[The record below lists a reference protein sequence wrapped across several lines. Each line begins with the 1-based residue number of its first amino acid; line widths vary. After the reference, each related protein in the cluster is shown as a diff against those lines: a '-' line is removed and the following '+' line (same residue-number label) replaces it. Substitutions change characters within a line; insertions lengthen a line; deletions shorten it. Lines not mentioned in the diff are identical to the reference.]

1 MDYLTF
7 EGIFHCGLTL
17 VLLVALVYGGYC
29 TGYMRAMKQQKKEEQ
44 SKKPNK
50 VKANFITVDKD

>member
-7 EGIFHCGLTL
+7 EGLFHCGLTV
-17 VLLVALVYGGYC
+17 VLLVALIYGGYC
-29 TGYMRAMKQQKKEEQ
+29 TGYMRAIKQQKKEERV
-44 SKKPNK
+44 KKSK